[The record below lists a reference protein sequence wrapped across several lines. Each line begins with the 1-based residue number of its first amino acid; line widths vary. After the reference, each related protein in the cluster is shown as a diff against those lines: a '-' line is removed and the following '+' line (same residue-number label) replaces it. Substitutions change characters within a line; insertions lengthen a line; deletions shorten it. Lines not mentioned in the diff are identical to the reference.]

1 MKRFLS
7 IILAIL
13 MLSSVM
19 LSSCNVT
26 VDTTTTNGNATS
38 STDSTSS
45 TDKVENPPVDD
56 EPEIYSITYEC
67 EPGKNSANNPA
78 TYTVGAELTL
88 EPATLDGYSFMGW
101 VDAEGNP
108 VSSITAEMSGDLA
121 LRATWRANRNV
132 SHPISEIT
140 NPVYDPYMFFVEGDE
155 YVFIYY
161 LGYIDR
167 VPLDAVGQAFEHD
180 AGTIGTT
187 IEFES
192 STADSNSI
200 QKSTSKVTES
210 TRGWQSNIE
219 IGVEQSV
226 EAGGEVGGVVEMK
239 ASVKVSAKAS
249 HQQSG
254 STTNIYETGEV
265 TVLSSET
272 VQSNKISNT
281 FTADKAFG
289 HYRYTN
295 FALVDVFAV
304 ITFNPN
310 TNVYSVSNFNS
321 VREVWQGWD
330 YSAFSGA
337 FDDNMHIELPFE
349 FPDYLD
355 EQIKGYTDGLKFTTT
370 TDEQGH
376 PVAYVVEYTGTATE
390 IIIPN
395 YYYLEGSDTGY
406 PVVGISANAFK
417 YKPIT
422 SITLGKHT
430 AEIGDYAF
438 YGCNSL
444 QTISFENVESIG
456 EFAFAKCSSLT
467 NLAFGDS
474 IASVGANAF
483 LECTG
488 VSSVELTEKNFALG
502 ENAFSGCTELTV
514 SASPVDNAMLQSI
527 LNSGAPTIK
536 IKLTDNSDIENIEIT
551 VPEAINYLE
560 INGNQMTLENV
571 HIISGAKE
579 TVLLHITLNY
589 SDNATGIQLYSESI
603 TLYELT
609 VNMNGDGGNA
619 MQLFAENANVIIRGN
634 VTLNGGSSASQSGTG
649 LIANDV
655 SISSIASDSMVAVLT
670 VNGGDGKDGASPGID
685 GGDGGNAIV
694 CQRLLLSEITV
705 LAQGGRGGHGGSYTK
720 IPSDSKNGAD
730 GGDGGTGGI
739 ALVCDAIRVNFN
751 SVIDL
756 LGGNGGNGGTGED
769 ARNKYWASK
778 NKGGDGGNG
787 GNGNYAI
794 KLSNFELSSMDIDG
808 TSTVN
813 VTGGNGGN
821 GGNGGRRDT
830 NYSNG
835 TRGSGGSAGVGC
847 DSMYNYF
854 HMPNLYSYDGTN
866 GTPGETGG
874 SYDSQ

>member
-7 IILAIL
+7 IILVIV

-26 VDTTTTNGNATS
+26 VDTTTDNGTTNPPS
-38 STDSTSS
+38 SSSS
-45 TDKVENPPVDD
+45 TDKGENPPVDD

-78 TYTVGAELTL
+78 AYTAGVELVL
-88 EPATLDGYSFMGW
+88 EPATLDGYTFMGW

-108 VSSITAEMSGDLA
+108 VSAITAEASGDVA

-167 VPLDAVGQAFEHD
+167 VPLDTAVGQPFYHNGKDEKSFEF
-180 AGTIGTT
+180 T
-187 IEFES
+187 S
-192 STADSNSI
+192 STANSDSI
-200 QKSTSKVTES
+200 QQSTSKVTET
-210 TRGWQSNIE
+210 TRGWQLTSE
-219 IGVEQSV
+219 VGAELGVEY
-226 EAGGEVGGVVEMK
+226 AGVT
-239 ASVKVSAKAS
+239 AKVTAKIS
-249 HQQSG
+249 TQQSG
-254 STTNIYETGEV
+254 STTNIEEVGEV
-265 TVLSSET
+265 TIVSTET
-272 VQSNKISNT
+272 INSQTMTNT
-281 FTADKAFG
+281 FVADNPLGF
-289 HYRYTN
+289 YRYTN

-310 TNVYSVSNFNS
+310 TNIYHVSNFNS
-321 VREVWQGWD
+321 VRAVWQDWD

-337 FDDNMHIELPFE
+337 FDDNMHVELPFE

-376 PVAYVVEYTGTATE
+376 PAAYVTEYTGTATE

-417 YKPIT
+417 DKPIT

-430 AEIGDYAF
+430 VEIGDYAF
-438 YGCNSL
+438 YGCDKL
-444 QTISFENVESIG
+444 RTISFENVESIG
-456 EFAFAKCSSLT
+456 ESAFAKCSSLT
-467 NLAFGDS
+467 DLAFGDG
-474 IASVGANAF
+474 IASIGANAF
-483 LECTG
+483 SECTG
-488 VSSVELTEKNFALG
+488 ISSVELGEKNFTLC
-502 ENAFSGCTELTV
+502 ENAFSGCAKLTL
-514 SASPVDNAMLQSI
+514 SASPVDNGMLQNI
-527 LNSGAPTIK
+527 LNSGAPAIK
-536 IKLTDNSDIENIEIT
+536 IKLTDNSDIENVEIT
-551 VPEAINYLE
+551 TPEAINYLE

-571 HIISGAKE
+571 HIISSAKE
-579 TVLLHITLNY
+579 TVLLHMTLNY
-589 SDNATGIQLYSESI
+589 SDNATGVQLYSESV

-619 MQLFAENANVIIRGN
+619 MQLLAESTDVIIRGS

-649 LIANDV
+649 LIANDL
-655 SISSIASDSMVAVLT
+655 SISSIASDSMVAALT
-670 VNGGDGKDGASPGID
+670 VNGGDGKNGASPGID

-694 CQRLLLSEITV
+694 CQRLLLSEITI

-847 DSMYNYF
+847 DSMYSYF